1 MTSRGT
7 ALVTDSTCYLTDAVT
22 RGVRIVPLS
31 VTLEDRSWAEPD
43 LPPAEFYALLAE
55 ASARGVRPTTSQPPP
70 GSFLAAFTAAAAAG
84 HDRVLCLTAAATMSG
99 THRSATLAAG
109 MSDVAVDVVDS
120 GTVSGGLAL
129 VVAEVLAALAGGSTH
144 AQCLDLAR
152 SLGSRIAST
161 FVSDSLPLFAAGGR
175 YLPTGTEAGVP
186 VLAVEG
192 AVRTLGHARDVAE
205 ALALQVEVVRAA
217 AAAHPTPVAVG
228 HGNVP
233 DLADA
238 LADAVAGVPGVTR
251 VDRYVVGPV
260 IGAHVGAGNVGLSYL
275 RP

>member
-1 MTSRGT
+1 MASRGT
-7 ALVTDSTCYLTDAVT
+7 ALITDSTCYLTDAVA

-31 VTLEDRSWAEPD
+31 VTLEHRTWAEPD
-43 LPPAEFYALLAE
+43 LPTAEFYALLAD
-55 ASARGVRPTTSQPPP
+55 ASARGIRPTTSQPPP
-70 GSFLAAFTAAAAAG
+70 GAFLTAFAAAAADG

-109 MSDVAVDVVDS
+109 MSEVEVDVVDS

-129 VVAEVLAALAGGSTH
+129 VVAEVLACLAAGHTH
-144 AQCLDLAR
+144 AQCLGLAR
-152 SLGSRIAST
+152 SLGARVVST

-175 YLPTGTEAGVP
+175 YHPTGAEAGVP

-205 ALALQVEVVRAA
+205 ALSLQVEVVRAA
-217 AAAHPTPVAVG
+217 AATHPTPVAVG
-228 HGNVP
+228 HGDVP

-238 LADAVAGVPGVTR
+238 LAEAVTGLPGVTR